1 MYAIKVYLTA
11 KDFDEF
17 IKNHLSKDD
26 SARFAD
32 CEWVPVK
39 INVTDL
45 LEIEVTAV
53 PTKIPAEV
61 NSL

>member
-1 MYAIKVYLTA
+1 MHAIKVYLTA

-17 IKNHLSKDD
+17 IKSHLSKED
-26 SARFAD
+26 SERFAD

-39 INVTDL
+39 INMTEM

-53 PTKIPAEV
+53 PAK
-61 NSL
+61 